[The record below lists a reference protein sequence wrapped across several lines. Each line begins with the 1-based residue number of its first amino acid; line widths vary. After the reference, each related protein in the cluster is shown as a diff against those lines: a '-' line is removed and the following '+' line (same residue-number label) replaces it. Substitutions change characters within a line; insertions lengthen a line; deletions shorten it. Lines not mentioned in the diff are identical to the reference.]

1 MVMLSSKLKLLLNR
15 RRQEKLPERVIDAIR
30 VQQNASERLVGW
42 FQLAVVILFGLLYT
56 ASPKAFSADT
66 PFEPVPWVLSVYLVL
81 TIFRLSF
88 SYRRSLSIPLLY
100 VSVIIDM
107 GLLLGMI
114 WTFHVQ
120 YQQPAPF
127 YLKSPT
133 LLYVFIFIALRALRF
148 EVRYVIAA
156 GLFAAVGWILLAA
169 YAIFMA
175 GGFDRVTRDYVYYM
189 TSNSILIGAELDK
202 VITILTVTVILAVA
216 ISRARSL
223 LIRAVAE
230 SAAAHDLS
238 RFFAPEIARQIIA
251 AELEVKAGQGQVR
264 NAAILNTDIRGFT
277 NVATKV
283 EPDELMQIL
292 AEYQSRLVP
301 IIQRHG
307 GAIDKFMGDGI
318 MATFGAAVTTDRF
331 AADALRAADDIM
343 AAVESWKT
351 DCARQGKPA
360 LKIGAAVATGSVIF
374 GAVGDATR
382 LEYTVIG
389 DAVNI
394 SAKLEKHTKKEG
406 VRALCTAETYRT
418 ATAQGY
424 QPPSDRTLL
433 ENRMVEGLAE
443 PVDIV
448 VVGE

>member
-1 MVMLSSKLKLLLNR
+1 MLSNQLKLLLNL
-15 RRQEKLPERVIDAIR
+15 RRQEKLPERVLDAIR

-42 FQLAVVILFGLLYT
+42 FQLAVVLLFGILYT
-56 ASPKAFSADT
+56 ASPKALSTGT
-66 PFEPVPWVLSVYLVL
+66 PFEPVPWVLSVYLAL
-81 TIFRLSF
+81 TVFRLVY

-100 VSVIIDM
+100 FSVIIDM

-127 YLKSPT
+127 YLKTPT

-148 EVRYVIAA
+148 EARYVIAA

-175 GGFDRVTRDYVYYM
+175 GGFGRITRDYVYYM

-202 VITILTVTVILAVA
+202 VITIITVTAILAVA

-223 LIRAVAE
+223 LIRSVAE

-238 RFFAPEIARQIIA
+238 RFFAPEIARQITA
-251 AELEVKAGQGQVR
+251 AELEATAGQGQVR

-277 NVATKV
+277 KVAAEV
-283 EPDELMQIL
+283 QPDALMQIL

-331 AADALRAADDIM
+331 AADALRAVDDILL
-343 AAVESWKT
+343 AVESWKT
-351 DCARQGKPA
+351 DCARQGRPV
-360 LKIGAAVATGSVIF
+360 LEIGAAVATGSVIF

-394 SAKLEKHTKKEG
+394 SAKLEKQTKKEG
-406 VRALCTAETYRT
+406 VRALCTVETYRM
-418 ATAQGY
+418 AGAQGY
-424 QPPSDRTLL
+424 QPTSIGPLL
-433 ENRMVEGLAE
+433 ENRIVEGLAE
-443 PVDIV
+443 PVDII